1 MRAASLLFLV
11 FYLCLTWAEYYGP
24 TFSSPFFMWSNTQ
37 QFNGKNVYLNN
48 YTSVEQIS
56 EKFLSKFSSMEAVFV
71 FIEPELRSEQ
81 FPLLAEAYQVHPNG
95 GAFSKLKGTLES
107 YSSSSIVIPYAH
119 VNANKSIG
127 LSVVNE
133 LMKKLKQDANIIL
146 AVDSDKI
153 KVDHQRVTQLSLDQ
167 LKNVATKEWNILS
180 NGMMDLVIIGF
191 DSPAIHVGNVDE
203 VAPTYAR
210 DDNYMYQLL
219 HSIEG
224 HYVAIF
230 TADMPAAET
239 VKIARA
245 NMMVR
250 QLTAYSGLYPAELV
264 EASFVMIPFILIL
277 FTGICCTF
285 SVQSDLKFDAE
296 RKNFKK

>member
-1 MRAASLLFLV
+1 
-11 FYLCLTWAEYYGP
+11 
-24 TFSSPFFMWSNTQ
+24 MWSNTQ